1 MPTTTVGSPGDLEV
15 TSGGR
20 TAERQ
25 GCPGELSTNSPRR
38 TGSPSARSISR
49 VIETYPVLTLV
60 PPLLAIA
67 LVVITKKV
75 LISLGAGVVAAALLV
90 AGLAPLEALRLVWD
104 AFAGIF
110 WADGALNASNV
121 SILAFLLMLG
131 VTTAFVMMS
140 GGTRAFADWA
150 MTRIRSRRG
159 AQVLPAVLGVIIFID
174 DYFNALA
181 VGQVSRPV
189 TDRHRVSRA
198 KLAYLID
205 STSAPVSVLAPISSW
220 GAYIMGL
227 MAPIVAATTLEIG
240 SVEAFLG
247 AAAANYY
254 AVAAL
259 LMVWVVVLF
268 GIDLKPMRTEE
279 RRAVTEGRPFADD
292 ADLPGRLSED
302 LPVHRPGAK
311 RALVLPFVL
320 LVLGVFAG
328 IVWTGHQ
335 ASGSWSPVD
344 VLASTDSSQALLWG
358 GVAGLVS
365 AVALYLRYTAPNPR
379 FSGGT
384 FGKGWAEGARSMLP
398 AIEILVLAWMLGT
411 LVEEL
416 GTGEYLGGLV
426 EGADIPTSWLVPL
439 VFVVALGMAFA
450 TGTSWGSFGLLLPLV
465 GGIIASTSSPEL
477 LLPAMGAVLAGAV
490 AGDHASPIS
499 DTTILSATGAG
510 SDVITHVLT
519 QLPYAAVAAVC
530 ALLGYVAV
538 ALGAGTLVGLLVT
551 LAGLAVF
558 TVAAR
563 TAAAPLAAAA
573 D

>member
-1 MPTTTVGSPGDLEV
+1 ML
-15 TSGGR
+15 R
-20 TAERQ
+20 M
-25 GCPGELSTNSPRR
+25 
-38 TGSPSARSISR
+38 
-49 VIETYPVLTLV
+49 IETYPALTLL
-60 PPLLAIA
+60 PPLVAIV

-75 LISLGAGVVAAALLV
+75 LVSLGVGALTAALLV
-90 AGLAPLEALRLVWD
+90 ADFAPLETLRLVWG

-121 SILAFLLMLG
+121 YILAFLLMLG

-150 MTRIRSRRG
+150 MTRIRTRRG
-159 AQVLPAVLGVIIFID
+159 AQVLPAVLGIIIFID

-198 KLAYLID
+198 KLAYIID

-227 MAPIVAATTLEIG
+227 LVPIVAATTLDLG

-254 AVAAL
+254 AIAAL
-259 LMVWVVVLF
+259 VLVWLVALL
-268 GIDLKPMRTEE
+268 GIDLKPMRAEE
-279 RRAVTEGRPFADD
+279 ERAVTEGRPFADA

-302 LPVHRPGAK
+302 LPVHHPGAK
-311 RALVLPFVL
+311 RALVVPFVL
-320 LVLGVFAG
+320 LVVGVLAG
-328 IVWTGHQ
+328 IVWTGHV
-335 ASGSWSPVD
+335 ASGSWNPVD
-344 VLASTDSSQALLWG
+344 VLAATDSSQALLWG
-358 GVAGLVS
+358 GIAGLVS

-379 FSGGT
+379 FAAGT
-384 FGKGWAEGARSMLP
+384 FGRGWSEGVRSMLP
-398 AIEILVLAWMLGT
+398 AVQILVLAWMLAA
-411 LVEEL
+411 LIDEL
-416 GTGEYLGGLV
+416 GTGAYLGGLV
-426 EGADIPTSWLVPL
+426 EGASIPTAWLVPL
-439 VFVVALGMAFA
+439 VFLVALGMAFA

-465 GGIIASTSSPEL
+465 GGIIASTDSPEL

-490 AGDHASPIS
+490 GGDHASPIS
-499 DTTILSATGAG
+499 DTTILSATGA
-510 SDVITHVLT
+510 SCNVITHVLT
-519 QLPYAAVAAVC
+519 QLPYFAVAAGC

-558 TVAAR
+558 TVVAR
-563 TAAAPLAAAA
+563 LATRPVAVPA
-573 D
+573 

>member
-1 MPTTTVGSPGDLEV
+1 M
-15 TSGGR
+15 
-20 TAERQ
+20 
-25 GCPGELSTNSPRR
+25 
-38 TGSPSARSISR
+38 
-49 VIETYPVLTLV
+49 IETYPALVLL
-60 PPLLAIA
+60 PPLVAIA

-75 LISLGAGVVAAALLV
+75 LVSLGAGALAAALLI
-90 AGLAPLEALRLVWD
+90 AELAPLETLRLLWG

-110 WADGALNASNV
+110 WVDGALNASNV

-140 GGTRAFADWA
+140 GGTQAFADWA
-150 MTRIRSRRG
+150 MVRIRSRRG
-159 AQVLPAVLGVIIFID
+159 AQVLPAVLGIIIFID

-189 TDRHRVSRA
+189 TDRQQVSRA
-198 KLAYLID
+198 KLAYIID

-227 MAPIVAATTLEIG
+227 MVPIVAAAGLGLG

-254 AVAAL
+254 AIAAL
-259 LMVWVVVLF
+259 VLVWLVALF
-268 GIDLKPMRTEE
+268 GLDLAPMRREE
-279 RRAVTEGRPFADD
+279 RRAVTDGRPYAEGT
-292 ADLPGRLSED
+292 DLPGRLSED

-311 RALVLPFVL
+311 RALVVPFVL
-320 LVLGVFAG
+320 LVLGVVAG
-328 IVWTGHQ
+328 IAWTGHVG
-335 ASGSWSPVD
+335 SGSWDPVE
-344 VLASTDSSQALLWG
+344 VLAATDSAQALVWG
-358 GVAGLVS
+358 GIAGLVS
-365 AVALYLRYTAPNPR
+365 AALLYLRYTAPNPR
-379 FSGGT
+379 FAAGT
-384 FGKGWAEGARSMLP
+384 FGRGWVEGARSMLP
-398 AIEILVLAWMLGT
+398 AIEILVLAWMLAT
-411 LVEEL
+411 LVDEL
-416 GTGEYLGGLV
+416 GTGAYLGDLV
-426 EGADIPTSWLVPL
+426 EGASIPTAWLVPL
-439 VFVVALGMAFA
+439 VFVVALAMAFA

-465 GGIIASTSSPEL
+465 GGIVASTSSPEL

-510 SDVITHVLT
+510 CNVITHVLT
-519 QLPYAAVAAVC
+519 QLPYAAVAAGC

-558 TVAAR
+558 AVVVRASTTQVAAVQAPEPD
-563 TAAAPLAAAA
+563 AA
-573 D
+573 